1 MPTLL
6 LTGANRGIGLGLAR
20 AYAGDGWRVIATCRD
35 PAAAR
40 ELSDLAAASAGRVT
54 VHALDVTD
62 GAAVTALARQRKG
75 EAIDVLLNNAGV
87 GESGYAFG
95 KTDYTAWA
103 HTLDANAMG
112 PQRMAEAF
120 ADSVARSAKRTI
132 VGITSLMG
140 SMADNGSGGYVA
152 YRSSKAA
159 LNMVIVTLAVDL
171 APRGITAI
179 AIHPG
184 WVKTDMGGPGAKLSV
199 AQSVANMR
207 KIIDRATLAESGKF
221 FNHSGEELPW

>member
-20 AYAGDGWRVIATCRD
+20 SYAADGWRVIATCRD
-35 PAAAR
+35 PAAAH
-40 ELSDLAAASAGRVT
+40 ELGDLAAASQGRVT

-62 GAAVTALARQRKG
+62 GAAVTALARQLKG
-75 EAIDVLLNNAGV
+75 DALDLLLNNAGV

-95 KTDYTAWA
+95 KTDYTVWA
-103 HTLDANAMG
+103 HTLDTNAMG

-120 ADSVARSAKRTI
+120 VDHVARSAKRTM

-159 LNMVIVTLAVDL
+159 LNMVIVTLSVDL

-184 WVKTDMGGPGAKLSV
+184 WVKTDMGGPGGKLTV

-207 KIIDRATLAESGKF
+207 KVIDRAALAESGKF